1 MKCGVVTFPGS
12 NCNHDMIY
20 ALGKILEQEVT
31 ELWHKEQDIKNCE
44 LIVLPVDF
52 LMEIT

>member
-20 ALGKILEQEVT
+20 ALEKFRARSSNCGTRTKTL
-31 ELWHKEQDIKNCE
+31 KCE
-44 LIVLPVDF
+44 LIVLPVAF
-52 LMEIT
+52 LMATI

>member
-20 ALGKILEQEVT
+20 ALENILGQEVV
-31 ELWHKEQDIKNCE
+31 ELWHKDT
-44 LIVLPVDF
+44 D
-52 LMEIT
+52 T